1 MSNQINTCRQ
11 WVKEGF
17 LEEAGVILELALK
30 DTQAFSKRKAV
41 KDIPDGRRKTNAQTY
56 E

>member
-17 LEEAGVILELALK
+17 LEEAGIILELALK

-41 KDIPDGRRKTNAQTY
+41 KDIPDGRKKDKHTDL
-56 E
+56 